1 VRKRSQL
8 TSLIFSIV
16 FDGRADGIDDGS
28 GERGD
33 KLTWTGTLLG
43 TAKGHSQ
50 LKWDDIVG
58 NMNSSIKHLPFPIM
72 IGQIWATQDEA
83 GLLAPLFL
91 EEIQSV
97 SHVLDD
103 EKAL

>member
-1 VRKRSQL
+1 M
-8 TSLIFSIV
+8 

-43 TAKGHSQ
+43 T
-50 LKWDDIVG
+50 
-58 NMNSSIKHLPFPIM
+58 FPIM

-97 SHVLDD
+97 SHALDD
-103 EKAL
+103 EQAL

>member
-1 VRKRSQL
+1 
-8 TSLIFSIV
+8 
-16 FDGRADGIDDGS
+16 
-28 GERGD
+28 
-33 KLTWTGTLLG
+33 LLG

-50 LKWDDIVG
+50 LKWDDTVG
-58 NMNSSIKHLPFPIM
+58 NMKSTIKHLPFPIM

-83 GLLAPLFL
+83 GLLAPLLL

-103 EKAL
+103 EQAL